1 MEWGL
6 AKSDNSQ
13 PLLIH
18 LVLQRNELVVKAT
31 KLISGEGA
39 GFSPTGITTLISLK
53 YSLNVLQIK
62 IKPVYILFTKIT

>member
-1 MEWGL
+1 MERGL
-6 AKSDNSQ
+6 AKSDYSQ

-39 GFSPTGITTLISLK
+39 GFSQTGITTLISLK